1 MVSGDRVVRQFRKK
15 TERKDP
21 ILFKANDNLLIDI
34 LGHFHL
40 KTARSAQSV
49 SLNQARELF
58 LVDNRQYWRSH

>member
-15 TERKDP
+15 ERKDP

-40 KTARSAQSV
+40 KTVRSAQSV
-49 SLNQARELF
+49 SLIRACELF
-58 LVDNRQYWRSH
+58 LVDNRQ